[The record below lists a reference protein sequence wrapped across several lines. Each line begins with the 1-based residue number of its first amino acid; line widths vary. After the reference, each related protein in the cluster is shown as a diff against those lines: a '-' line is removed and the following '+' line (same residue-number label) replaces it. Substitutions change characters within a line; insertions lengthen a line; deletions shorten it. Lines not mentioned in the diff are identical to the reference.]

1 MVELTLMVLL
11 NSVAD
16 KFCEYRSE
24 GSDTYRSLLLAY
36 SDASE
41 KYGVQEVR
49 SVIQNSDAL
58 NFSAVAIGLL
68 KCPQHLN

>member
-49 SVIQNSDAL
+49 SVIQNSEGL
-58 NFSAVAIGLL
+58 NFSAVAMGLL
-68 KCPQHLN
+68 KCPQHLK

>member
-1 MVELTLMVLL
+1 MVELTLMILL
-11 NSVAD
+11 NSVAN

-49 SVIQNSDAL
+49 SVIQNSEGL
-58 NFSAVAIGLL
+58 NFSAVAMGLL
-68 KCPQHLN
+68 KCPQHLK

>member
-41 KYGVQEVR
+41 KYGVKEVR
-49 SVIQNSDAL
+49 NVIENSEGL
-58 NFSAVAIGLL
+58 NYTAVAIGLL
-68 KCPQHLN
+68 KCPQHLK

>member
-41 KYGVQEVR
+41 KYGVQEVKE
-49 SVIQNSDAL
+49 VIKNSDGL
-58 NFSAVAIGLL
+58 NFTAVAIGLL
-68 KCPQHLN
+68 KCPQHIN